1 MPQGKRPTPR
11 QATRR
16 AGRAA
21 GSGVHPDVA
30 GPVPPGPFRCPRSR
44 DDGRGRFRQQ
54 DLGWDIRGTSEY
66 GPSASPAPASPPI
79 RTPRLGRGRWHGASS
94 GRVRWTRAGHGRRDA
109 VMTGASARFASPTRF
124 GTAQQAGICPA
135 WTPPKRDGY
144 SAEPSC
150 FHGLPGATSVTWP
163 RVIWGRRHLSTTE
176 RTFRPASATPGGHPM
191 VEWSS
196 AESRAGAT
204 VSGHPGS
211 RGDGITRAELSPYKW
226 RVPHQGDGKPDSV
239 GPIWGLL
246 TLSAMTRTH
255 VHTDAQS
262 TQRLNSGGVVHAPR
276 AANPAS
282 LSARQVG
289 TRSRAGSPPAR
300 GEQTGG

>member
-79 RTPRLGRGRWHGASS
+79 RTPRPGRGAVDGTAPAPTDAFK
-94 GRVRWTRAGHGRRDA
+94 GAGHGRRDA
-109 VMTGASARFASPTRF
+109 VKTGASARCASPTRF
-124 GTAQQAGICPA
+124 ATARQVGICPA

-144 SAEPSC
+144 SAEPPC
-150 FHGLPGATSVTWP
+150 FHGLPGC
-163 RVIWGRRHLSTTE
+163 HLSDMVPGDLGGGDIP
-176 RTFRPASATPGGHPM
+176 RPPNTPFGQRRQRQAGIRRLIRHRRNLARAQPFLVTRGPGAMASHEP
-191 VEWSS
+191 
-196 AESRAGAT
+196 
-204 VSGHPGS
+204 
-211 RGDGITRAELSPYKW
+211 K
-226 RVPHQGDGKPDSV
+226 
-239 GPIWGLL
+239 
-246 TLSAMTRTH
+246 
-255 VHTDAQS
+255 
-262 TQRLNSGGVVHAPR
+262 N
-276 AANPAS
+276 
-282 LSARQVG
+282 
-289 TRSRAGSPPAR
+289 
-300 GEQTGG
+300 